1 MVGVLPHHTPMLDL
15 GFPPIDSS
23 ILAGILVH
31 LMHLEIHSS
40 NKRNLAVEGLLPS
53 LLVVTMPMFLQLTFI
68 FLISSPFFQYFQFA
82 SQSSLLRIIS
92 AFDRGGK
99 YPSQK

>member
-1 MVGVLPHHTPMLDL
+1 MVGAPPQHGPMLVL
-15 GFPPIDSS
+15 GFLPIDSS

-53 LLVVTMPMFLQLTFI
+53 LLVVPMPVLLQLTFL
-68 FLISSPFFQYFQFA
+68 FFISSPFFQYFQLPN
-82 SQSSLLRIIS
+82 QSSLLRIIS

-99 YPSQK
+99 YPSHK

>member
-1 MVGVLPHHTPMLDL
+1 MVGVPPQRAPMLVL
-15 GFPPIDSS
+15 GFLPIDSS

-31 LMHLEIHSS
+31 SMHLEIHSS

-53 LLVVTMPMFLQLTFI
+53 LIVVPMPMFLQLTFL
-68 FLISSPFFQYFQFA
+68 FLISSLFFQYFQLA
-82 SQSSLLRIIS
+82 NQSSLLRIIS
-92 AFDRGGK
+92 AFDQGGK